1 MFDSLQRYGLLPTRC
16 SVHGI
21 LQARILEWILRLSPE
36 DLPDSG
42 IELVSL
48 LSLHWQ
54 AGSLL
59 PEPPG
64 SQNLIKTKQFPQRH
78 WGFHGGS
85 DSRESACNAGNWVQ
99 FTGWEDPL
107 EKEMAPH
114 PIILAWRIPWTEKHD
129 RLQSMG
135 VPKSQT

>member
-1 MFDSLQRYGLLPTRC
+1 MLWTVAHQVMFMGFSRQEFWSGFLC
-16 SVHGI
+16 
-21 LQARILEWILRLSPE
+21 LSPE

-42 IELVSL
+42 IEFVSL

-114 PIILAWRIPWTEKHD
+114 PIILAWRIPWTEKHG